1 MPFDKIEFAVPERL
15 ETESFVLRPILASDD
30 RLDYDAVMES
40 KEFLR
45 LWEQTTWPEDDFT
58 VEANREDLE
67 KLERRH
73 AENGAFT
80 YTVLTNDETEC
91 LGCVYIIATNAQMFA
106 NATVTPLADRS
117 WEDFEATVYF
127 WVRESR
133 LESGL
138 DRAVLESL
146 RRWFETEWEFDGVL
160 FVTSELFAQQVEMIR
175 AAGLERRFTI
185 AETGKPGP
193 YLAFE

>member
-1 MPFDKIEFAVPERL
+1 MPFDNLEFVVPERL
-15 ETESFVLRPILASDD
+15 ETENFFLRPILASDD

-58 VEANREDLE
+58 VEANREDLDM
-67 KLERRH
+67 LERRH

-80 YTVLTNDETEC
+80 YTVLTDDETEC
-91 LGCVYIIATNAQMFA
+91 LGCVYIIATNARMFA
-106 NATVTPLADRS
+106 NATVTPVGDRS
-117 WEDFEATVYF
+117 WDDYEATVYF
-127 WVRESR
+127 WVRRSR

-138 DRAVLESL
+138 DRTLLESL
-146 RRWFETEWEFDGVL
+146 RRWFEAEWGFRGVL
-160 FVTSELFAQQVEMIR
+160 FVTSELFTQQVEMIE

-185 AETGKPGP
+185 VESGKPGP